1 MRNVALQVKK
11 EGRGKLR
18 SRGQGALHLML
29 LPSVLLLLIFSYAP
43 MLGLVMAFQ
52 NFVPA
57 KGFFG
62 SDWVAWANFEYV
74 FNLPGLWSAIGNTLV
89 ISLSKIILGQVLA
102 ILLALM
108 LNEMRK
114 NAFTKSIQTVIYLP
128 HFLSWVIVG
137 GIFLDVLSYDGVVN
151 QILQALGKDP
161 IYFMGNASI
170 FPAVVVGTHL
180 WKEVGFAT
188 IIYLAALTNVDP
200 GLYESAAMDGA
211 SRFRRIWHISLP
223 AILPI
228 IILVSVLNIGT
239 VLDGGFEQILI
250 MYNPMVYSTGDIIDT
265 YIYRIGIEQTQYSI
279 AAAVGIAKSAVCLLL
294 VSSSYYAAHR
304 FAGYRIF

>member
-1 MRNVALQVKK
+1 MRNAALQVKK
-11 EGRGKLR
+11 ERRGKLR

-102 ILLALM
+102 IFLALM

-161 IYFMGNASI
+161 IYFM
-170 FPAVVVGTHL
+170 AVSYTHL
-180 WKEVGFAT
+180 DHRIAGHRHPRART
-188 IIYLAALTNVDP
+188 GGP
-200 GLYESAAMDGA
+200 GG
-211 SRFRRIWHISLP
+211 SRRRHGRHVLSLSLIHI
-223 AILPI
+223 
-228 IILVSVLNIGT
+228 
-239 VLDGGFEQILI
+239 
-250 MYNPMVYSTGDIIDT
+250 
-265 YIYRIGIEQTQYSI
+265 
-279 AAAVGIAKSAVCLLL
+279 
-294 VSSSYYAAHR
+294 
-304 FAGYRIF
+304 